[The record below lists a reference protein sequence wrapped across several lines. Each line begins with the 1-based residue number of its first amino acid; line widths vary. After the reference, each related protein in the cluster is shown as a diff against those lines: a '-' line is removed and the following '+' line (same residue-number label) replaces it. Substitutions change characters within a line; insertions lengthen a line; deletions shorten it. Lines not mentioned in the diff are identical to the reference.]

1 MNKFIIGTFL
11 ILGFGFYELSGGAE
25 FQPEQRN
32 ITEVAEVKDAP
43 VVVPF
48 DAPQVSRAATIEIPL
63 AEAVIV
69 EAALEVPTEAPAVA
83 QTAPDLRFV
92 SGNRVNMRMGPGTN
106 YGVLDKLTR
115 GAQAEVLEVT
125 GDGWAR
131 IRVTETGQ
139 IGRMASRLLDAI

>member
-25 FQPEQRN
+25 FQPEQRE
-32 ITEVAEVKDAP
+32 ITELAAVKDAP

-48 DAPQVSRAATIEIPL
+48 NAPKVSRAATIEIPV

-69 EAALEVPTEAPAVA
+69 EASLEEPAEAPVIAE
-83 QTAPDLRFV
+83 TPLDLRVV
-92 SGNRVNMRMGPGTN
+92 SGNRVNMRMGH
-106 YGVLDKLTR
+106 GVLDKLTR

-125 GDGWAR
+125 GDGWSR
-131 IRVTETGQ
+131 IRVIETGQ
-139 IGRMASRLLDAI
+139 IGWMSSRLLSAI

>member
-25 FQPEQRN
+25 FQPEQRE
-32 ITEVAEVKDAP
+32 ITELAAVKDAP

-48 DAPQVSRAATIEIPL
+48 NAPKVSRAATIEIPV

-69 EAALEVPTEAPAVA
+69 EASLEEPAEAPVIAE
-83 QTAPDLRFV
+83 TPLDLRVV

-125 GDGWAR
+125 GDGWSR
-131 IRVTETGQ
+131 IRVIETGQ
-139 IGRMASRLLDAI
+139 IGWMSSRLLSAI